1 MPSERRKPDLA
12 RTQQTDPASR
22 PVAPSADNPGRRP
35 TPGAAPGA
43 PTGTY
48 KLPEPERPE
57 CALFQVFLAT
67 GSDAATA
74 YTAIRE
80 MESTAGHNVVVQL
93 GAQIQTLATQ
103 IQTLASQI
111 QALGTALDRVENS
124 LETVKTE
131 VQTVKTE
138 VQTVKT
144 EVAVLKREV
153 RLIWLLLIPTFAA
166 ILVRLFTL

>member
-1 MPSERRKPDLA
+1 MNAPVGQGPPTS
-12 RTQQTDPASR
+12 QPAL
-22 PVAPSADNPGRRP
+22 PEGPAL
-35 TPGAAPGA
+35 TIPGAAPGA
-43 PTGTY
+43 PTDTC
-48 KLPEPERPE
+48 KPPEPERSDR
-57 CALFQVFLAT
+57 ALFRVLLAT
-67 GSDAATA
+67 GTDAVTA

-103 IQTLASQI
+103 IQALATTL
-111 QALGTALDRVENS
+111 GRVENS
-124 LETVKTE
+124 LDTVKTDVETVKTD
-131 VQTVKTE
+131 

-153 RLIWLLLIPTFAA
+153 RLIRLLLIPTFTA